1 MKTPCF
7 NFDISNLFYIF
18 AGVINQLKQNNIMK
32 GNLLQGTARGRM
44 GDIVAKVVHGK
55 QILSKYQPNV
65 NNPKSPKQMAN
76 RAIFADASK
85 VLAKMKKDLLTFG
98 VKPLYNLYSGASKSL
113 ANIVIP
119 YCFEHAKN
127 YTQPEQAKFIGENKP
142 LLTDGYTGNLFAL
155 RIGGNVGA
163 EELHLDNVGFAMAP
177 GKAYFGSD
185 KFIPEGNLVMAGL
198 STRADEMMPFALVS
212 KTEGQQLKQVSPELP
227 FALPK
232 SYGFKETLEEVGEW
246 AFLYEIML
254 PLIVSDGIQAVNF
267 LDPKKQRGGLG
278 LVFDSL
284 GGVVFAGKI
293 SETVG

>member
-1 MKTPCF
+1 
-7 NFDISNLFYIF
+7 
-18 AGVINQLKQNNIMK
+18 MK

-55 QILSKYQPNV
+55 QILSKYQPIV

-76 RAIFADASK
+76 RAIFAEASK

-127 YTQPEQAKFIGENKP
+127 YTEPNQAKLIGKTKP

-155 RIGGNVGA
+155 KVGGEVGQEHLELNNVDG
-163 EELHLDNVGFAMAP
+163 AMAP
-177 GKAYFGSD
+177 GTVFFGSD
-185 KFIPEGNLVMAGL
+185 KFIPDGNLVMAGL
-198 STRADEMMPFALVS
+198 TTRQDTMMPFALVS
-212 KTEGQQLKQVSPELP
+212 ETDTNQVRQVKPELP
-227 FALPK
+227 FSEPK
-232 SYGFKETLEEVGEW
+232 SYGFKLEAEDCGEW
-246 AFLYEIML
+246 NFIYEAVL
-254 PLIVSDGIQAVNF
+254 PLIVASGIQAVNF
-267 LDPKKQRGGLG
+267 LDPQKQRGGLG

-284 GGVVFAGKI
+284 GGVVFAGKL
-293 SETVG
+293 SETVA

>member
-1 MKTPCF
+1 
-7 NFDISNLFYIF
+7 
-18 AGVINQLKQNNIMK
+18 MK

-55 QILSKYQPNV
+55 QILSKYQPVV

-76 RAIFADASK
+76 RAIFAEASK
-85 VLAKMKKDLLTFG
+85 VLAKMKKDLLTLG

-127 YTQPEQAKFIGENKP
+127 LTEPDQAKLIGKTKP

-155 RIGGNVGA
+155 KVGGDEGIEHLELNNVDG
-163 EELHLDNVGFAMAP
+163 NMVG

-198 STRADEMMPFALVS
+198 TTRDSTLMPFALVS
-212 KTEGQQLKQVSPELP
+212 KTQAGQIKQVSPDLP
-227 FALPK
+227 FSLPK
-232 SYGFKETLEEVGEW
+232 AYGFQADLDECGEW
-246 AFLYEIML
+246 AFLYEVML

-284 GGVVFAGKI
+284 GGVVFAGKV
-293 SETVG
+293 SEIIA

>member
-1 MKTPCF
+1 
-7 NFDISNLFYIF
+7 
-18 AGVINQLKQNNIMK
+18 MK

-44 GDIVAKVVHGK
+44 GDIVAKVVHGQ

-76 RAIFADASK
+76 RAIFAEASK
-85 VLAKMKKDLLTFG
+85 VLAKMKKDLLTLG

-127 YTQPEQAKFIGENKP
+127 YTQPNQAKLIGKTKP

-155 RIGGNVGA
+155 KIGGELGLEHLELNNVDGA
-163 EELHLDNVGFAMAP
+163 MIE

-185 KFIPEGNLVMAGL
+185 KFIPEGNLVTAGL
-198 STRADEMMPFALVS
+198 TTKADSMMPFALVS
-212 KTEGQQLKQVSPELP
+212 DTEPGQVKQVKPELP
-227 FALPK
+227 FTEPK
-232 SYGFKETLEEVGEW
+232 AYGFKLDVVDCGEW
-246 AFLYEIML
+246 NFIYEVNL
-254 PLIVSDGIQAVNF
+254 PLIVSGGIQAVNF
-267 LDPKKQRGGLG
+267 LEPKKQRGGLG

-284 GGVVFAGKI
+284 GGVVFAGKV
-293 SETVG
+293 SEIIA

>member
-1 MKTPCF
+1 
-7 NFDISNLFYIF
+7 
-18 AGVINQLKQNNIMK
+18 MK